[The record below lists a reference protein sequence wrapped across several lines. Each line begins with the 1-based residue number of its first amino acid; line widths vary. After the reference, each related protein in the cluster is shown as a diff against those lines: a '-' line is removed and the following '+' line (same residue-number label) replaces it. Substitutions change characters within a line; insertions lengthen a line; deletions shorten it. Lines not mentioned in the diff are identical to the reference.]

1 LYTGSRYLFG
11 VAQNRQAPKI
21 FLKCSKSG
29 IPYYCVALTAVVS
42 LLTYLSC
49 GSGAKVV
56 FLWFQNLVTI
66 AQLFTWVSICIAYLR
81 FRSAL
86 LAQNVDRDTL
96 IFKSKFQPYTAWF
109 ALTFFSVII
118 FFNGFDVFIQKK
130 PDVPWVFSPTEFFT
144 AYINVPIF
152 FGLFVLWK
160 LVKRT
165 RPVKASEAD
174 IWTGKHAVD
183 NAVWPE
189 DIPKNALEK
198 IWFWI
203 A

>member
-1 LYTGSRYLFG
+1 

-21 FLKCSKSG
+21 FLQCSKSG

-42 LLTYLSC
+42 LLTYMSC
-49 GSGAKVV
+49 SSGAKTV

-66 AQLFTWVSICIAYLR
+66 AQLFTWVSICVAYLR
-81 FRSAL
+81 FRAAL

-96 IFKSKFQPYTAWF
+96 IFKSKFQPFTAWF
-109 ALTFFSVII
+109 ALIFFSVII
-118 FFNGFDVFIQKK
+118 VFNGFDVFIAST
-130 PDVPWVFSPTEFFT
+130 PGEPWSFSATGFFT
-144 AYINVPIF
+144 AYINIPIF
-152 FGLFVLWK
+152 AGLYLIWK
-160 LVKRT
+160 IGKRT
-165 RPVKASEAD
+165 KAVKASEAD
-174 IWTGKHAVD
+174 IWSGKHAVD

-189 DIPKNALEK
+189 DIPRNVFER